1 MGKRF
6 IPRPSVMSELK
17 NYFMITLGLTLYA
30 FTWKFFMEPNIFV
43 TGGITGV
50 GGIVYYATGIPMQ
63 YTYFAINI
71 VLIIIAIQQLGWKF
85 CIKTVYAIAIMTLML
100 ELFDYCFNTLDWQTA
115 KDVLPGRELEACLV
129 GSIFIGIGIAFC
141 FLSNGSTGGVD
152 IIAAIV
158 NKYKDISF
166 GRAMLYVDACI
177 IISSFFF
184 VPVDPEMAEAA
195 GMTSEA
201 WKLQKIFYG
210 FINLVIVNVSLDYM
224 INSNRQSVQFF
235 IFTNKYDEVSYYI
248 TRYLKRGVTLLDS
261 VGYYSGK
268 EGKVVTTIAKAS
280 QSSQLLSA
288 IKQIDPDAL
297 VSQSKVMAVYGLGF
311 DKIKAKS
318 KKVKDEHIN
327 DSERKNETGICNKQQ
342 A

>member
-6 IPRPSVMSELK
+6 IPRPSIISEVK
-17 NYFMITLGLTLYA
+17 NYLMITLGLTLYA
-30 FTWKFFMEPNIFV
+30 FTWKFFMAPFKFV
-43 TGGITGV
+43 TGGITGI
-50 GGIVYYATGIPMQ
+50 GGIVEYTTGIPMQ

-85 CIKTVYAIAIMTLML
+85 CVKTIYAIVVMTLAL
-100 ELFDYCFNTLDWQTA
+100 EMFDMIFQTVPTA
-115 KDVLPGRELEACLV
+115 YQILGPDKQLEACIV
-129 GSIFIGIGIAFC
+129 GSIFIGMGIAFC

-177 IISSFFF
+177 ILSSFF
-184 VPVDPEMAEAA
+184 VIP
-195 GMTSEA
+195 SESVSMSV
-201 WKLQKIFYG
+201 QKIFYG

-224 INSNRQSVQFF
+224 VNSNRQAVQFF
-235 IFTNKYDEVSYYI
+235 IFSSKYDEIAYYI
-248 TRYLKRGVTLLDS
+248 TRGLKRGVTLLDS

-268 EGKVVTTIAKAS
+268 EGKVVTTIARAT
-280 QSSQLLSA
+280 QANQLLSA
-288 IKQIDPDAL
+288 IKQIDPNAL

-311 DKIKAKS
+311 DRIKAK
-318 KKVKDEHIN
+318 KKVVIDNAAVVDRAKE
-327 DSERKNETGICNKQQ
+327 EEVK
-342 A
+342 

>member
-6 IPRPSVMSELK
+6 IPRPSIISEVK
-17 NYFMITLGLTLYA
+17 NYLMITLGLTLYA
-30 FTWKFFMEPNIFV
+30 FTWKFFMAPFKFV
-43 TGGITGV
+43 TGGITGI
-50 GGIVYYATGIPMQ
+50 GGIVEYTTGIPMQ

-85 CIKTVYAIAIMTLML
+85 CVKTIYAIAVMTLAL
-100 ELFDYCFNTLDWQTA
+100 EMFDMIFQTVPTA
-115 KDVLPGRELEACLV
+115 YQILGPDKQLEACIV
-129 GSIFIGIGIAFC
+129 GSIFIGMGIAFC

-177 IISSFFF
+177 IISSFF
-184 VPVDPEMAEAA
+184 VIP
-195 GMTSEA
+195 SESISMSV
-201 WKLQKIFYG
+201 QKIFYG

-224 INSNRQSVQFF
+224 VNSNRQAVQFF
-235 IFTNKYDEVSYYI
+235 IFSSKYDEIAYYI
-248 TRYLKRGVTLLDS
+248 TRGLKRGVTLLDS

-268 EGKVVTTIAKAS
+268 EGKVVTTIARAT
-280 QSSQLLSA
+280 QANQLLSA
-288 IKQIDPDAL
+288 IKQIDPNAL

-311 DKIKAKS
+311 DRIKAK
-318 KKVKDEHIN
+318 KKVVIDNAAVVDRAKE
-327 DSERKNETGICNKQQ
+327 EEVK
-342 A
+342 

>member
-1 MGKRF
+1 MPKRF
-6 IPRPSVMSELK
+6 IPRLNVITELK
-17 NYFMITLGLTLYA
+17 NYMMITLGLTLYA
-30 FTWKFFMEPNIFV
+30 FTWKFFMAPYKFV

-50 GGIVYYATGIPMQ
+50 GGIVEYTTGIPMQ

-85 CIKTVYAIAIMTLML
+85 CVKTVYAIFVMTLAL
-100 ELFDYCFNTLDWQTA
+100 EFFDFVFQTYPTA
-115 KDVLPGRELEACLV
+115 YQILGPDKQLEACIV
-129 GSIFIGIGIAFC
+129 GSIFIGMGIAFC

-177 IISSFFF
+177 IISSFFII
-184 VPVDPEMAEAA
+184 PNENIEM
-195 GMTSEA
+195 SI
-201 WKLQKIFYG
+201 QKVFYG

-224 INSNRQSVQFF
+224 VNSNRQAVQFF
-235 IFTNKYDEVSYYI
+235 IFSSKYDEIAYYI
-248 TRYLKRGVTLLDS
+248 TRRLKRGVTLLDS

-268 EGKVVTTIAKAS
+268 EGKVVTTITRAY
-280 QSSQLLSA
+280 QSNQLLSA
-288 IKQIDPDAL
+288 IKQIDPNAL

-318 KKVKDEHIN
+318 KKVNLEN
-327 DSERKNETGICNKQQ
+327 RTEAENK
-342 A
+342 

>member
-6 IPRPSVMSELK
+6 FPRPTVMSEIK
-17 NYFMITLGLTLYA
+17 NYLMITLGLTLYA
-30 FTWKFFMEPNIFV
+30 FTWKFFMEPNQFV

-50 GGIVYYATGIPMQ
+50 GGIVKYATGIPMQ

-71 VLIIIAIQQLGWKF
+71 ILIIIAIQQLGWKF
-85 CIKTVYAIAIMTLML
+85 CVKTIYAIGIMTLTL
-100 ELFDYCFNTLDWQTA
+100 EMFDYCFNVLDWPTA
-115 KDVLPGRELEACLV
+115 VDVLGKEKQLEACIV
-129 GSIFIGIGIAFC
+129 GSIFIGMGIAFC

-166 GRAMLYVDACI
+166 GRAMLCVDACI
-177 IISSFFF
+177 IISSYFF
-184 VPVDPEMAEAA
+184 VPEKEGSPEYDN
-195 GMTSEA
+195 
-201 WKLQKIFYG
+201 LQKIFYG
-210 FINLVIVNVSLDYM
+210 FINLVIVNISLDYM

-235 IFTNKYDEVSYYI
+235 IFTNKYDKVSYYI

-268 EGKVVTTIAKAS
+268 EGKVVTTIVKAS
-280 QSSQLLSA
+280 QSNQLLSA
-288 IKQIDPDAL
+288 IKQIDPNAL
-297 VSQSKVMAVYGLGF
+297 ISQSKVMAVYGLGF

-318 KKVKDEHIN
+318 KKVKNEHIN
-327 DSERKNETGICNKQQ
+327 DSEIKK
-342 A
+342 